1 MPAVV
6 SSWMG
11 GTQPL
16 QGTDMLSPGL
26 TLKPRETQSSG
37 HCGPRRRESSCRVC
51 HPSSTE
57 AHVLHELG
65 PDLRIPNPA
74 DPVL

>member
-6 SSWMG
+6 SPWTG

-16 QGTDMLSPGL
+16 QGTDLLSPGL
-26 TLKPRETQSSG
+26 TLKPRETQPSG
-37 HCGPRRRESSCRVC
+37 HCGPRRRQSSSRVC

-57 AHVLHELG
+57 AHVLRELC
-65 PDLRIPNPA
+65 PDLCIRNPA